1 MVIHSA
7 RPQTAGTTQD
17 NPLKTNGPKT
27 QTPPRASLPRAAI
40 FTLNISKGSGVCSK
54 PVPKH
59 PRRIL
64 PIHSI
69 GPVPPVQGEGQ
80 ALPQVTCVTFQRG
93 SE

>member
-7 RPQTAGTTQD
+7 RPQTAGTTQN

-40 FTLNISKGSGVCSK
+40 FTLNISNGSGVCSK

-64 PIHSI
+64 PIHTIS
-69 GPVPPVQGEGQ
+69 PTPPVQRVRQ
-80 ALPQVTCVTFQRG
+80 ALPEVTGVALQWG